1 MPSVAIVGAGLAGL
15 ATAKAAR
22 EYDLVPTVFESAPEA
37 GGLWR
42 PRTGSVWP
50 ELTTNISRF
59 TCSLSD
65 YPWPAGTPEFP
76 RSAAVAEYLKSYARD
91 FDADRAIRFGCRVT
105 GVERVSGRWRVAFSE
120 GGCARAEVFDAL
132 VVATGFFGRPVFPR
146 VSGGFDGLSIHSGA
160 YRGPAEFRG
169 RRVVVVGMAFSG
181 AEIAAELA
189 RDGAAVT
196 AVTPRPFWLVPR
208 RIPLGGG
215 RRVPLDLYGNTRSA
229 RLGPPGAVA
238 PPPAERYRRRN
249 QMLSAIGMNPG
260 EIDEALRLDPD
271 STDPPHVVV
280 SDTVGTEVVEGRLRV
295 VAGRV
300 RRLERSAVVLDDGRR
315 VDADAVIWCTGYRP
329 DLTFLP
335 RTVSRAVE
343 YDPTDIFQPVLLADA
358 VFPQEIPGLS
368 FVGMYRGPYFGVVEL
383 QARWVCAVMASAVPS
398 PAPLERARGVGTA
411 RETRLAR
418 PRPQFPH
425 NDLEQA
431 DRIGRILGVLPEPES
446 ARDEKN
452 WFWDAPVIPAHYR
465 MMGAHAAP
473 TVARVLIEEARARC
487 QDAHENQEGCG
498 TCQT

>member
-1 MPSVAIVGAGLAGL
+1 MGAGLAGL
-15 ATAKAAR
+15 AAAKAAR
-22 EYDLVPTVFESAPEA
+22 EYDLAPTVFESAPEA

-76 RSAAVAEYLKSYARD
+76 QSAAVAEYLKSYARD
-91 FDADRAIRFGCRVT
+91 FGADRAICFGCRVT
-105 GVERVSGRWRVAFSE
+105 GVERVSGGWRVAYSDE
-120 GGCARAEVFDAL
+120 GGGRAEVFDAL

-146 VSGGFDGLSIHSGA
+146 VSGRFDGPSVHSSA

-169 RRVVVVGMAFSG
+169 RRVVVAGMAFSG

-189 RDGAAVT
+189 RDGVTAT

-208 RIPLGGG
+208 RIPLDGG
-215 RRVPLDLYGNTRSA
+215 RRVPLDLYRNTRSA

-238 PPPAERYRRRN
+238 PPPAERYRQRN
-249 QMLSAIGMNPG
+249 RMLSSIGMNPG

-280 SDTVGTEVVEGRLRV
+280 SDTVGTELAEGRLRV

-300 RRLERSAVVLDDGRR
+300 RRLEDSTVVLDDSRR
-315 VDADAVIWCTGYRP
+315 LGADAIIWCTGYRP
-329 DLTFLP
+329 DLALLP
-335 RTVSRAVE
+335 DSVLRAVE
-343 YDPTDIFQPVLLADA
+343 HHPADTLQPVLLADA

-383 QARWVCAVMASAVPS
+383 QARWVCAVIAAAVPS
-398 PAPLERARGVGTA
+398 PDPLELARGVGTA

-418 PRPQFPH
+418 LRPQFPH

-431 DRIGRILGVLPEPES
+431 DRIGRILGVLPNPES
-446 ARDEKN
+446 SRDEN
-452 WFWDAPVIPAHYR
+452 DWFWDAPVIPAHYR

-473 TVARVLIEEARARC
+473 TTAWALIEEARARC
-487 QDAHENQEGCG
+487 QETQDSQEGSG